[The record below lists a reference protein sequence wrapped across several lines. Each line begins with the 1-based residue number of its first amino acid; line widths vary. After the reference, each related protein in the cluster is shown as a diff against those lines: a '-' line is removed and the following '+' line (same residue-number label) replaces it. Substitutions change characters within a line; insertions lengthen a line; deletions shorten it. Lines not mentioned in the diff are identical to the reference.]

1 MKFEGVAF
9 NMTPVLLVVDDEP
22 LIRMDLRQLA
32 EEAGF
37 DVLEAGTAAQARQV
51 LERRSDIRVVFTDI
65 RMPGDMDGLELA
77 HYIRRRWPPT
87 VIVIC
92 SGNLMPSIEEMPSE
106 AVFLSKPCVSPATA
120 KLMTQIRDSVA
131 RQPL

>member
-1 MKFEGVAF
+1 MRFEGVGL

-37 DVLEAGTAAQARQV
+37 DVLEAGTAVQARQV

-77 HYIRRRWPPT
+77 HYIRRR
-87 VIVIC
+87 
-92 SGNLMPSIEEMPSE
+92 
-106 AVFLSKPCVSPATA
+106 PALVKT
-120 KLMTQIRDSVA
+120 
-131 RQPL
+131 